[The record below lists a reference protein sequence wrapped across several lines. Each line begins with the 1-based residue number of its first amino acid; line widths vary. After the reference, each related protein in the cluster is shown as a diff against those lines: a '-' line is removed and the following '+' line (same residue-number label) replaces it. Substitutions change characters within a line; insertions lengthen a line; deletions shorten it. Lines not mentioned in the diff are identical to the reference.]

1 MNTNSLKITELKVE
15 GMSCTNCS
23 LGIKKSLE
31 KKGFTDVYADFTT
44 DEVRFQTDDEAMV
57 AKAIKTIESLGYSV
71 SKRVTDETTEKQ
83 PEKKKIT
90 SIEKKFYVSA
100 FFTIPLI
107 LAMFLPFKLLHND
120 LFQLALTIPVFS
132 IGFWHF
138 GRSAFNSLRAGVT
151 NMDVLIFLG
160 SSAAFIY
167 SLVGT
172 IYQLGHDYMFYETS
186 ASIITI
192 VLLGNMLEHRS
203 VKKTTTAIDELTR
216 LQISRAQRITQEM
229 HEGQEYIEE
238 VDASTLRTGD
248 LVLVNTG
255 DKIPVDGEIFWG
267 YGSIDESM
275 VSGESLPVERGKN
288 DKVIG
293 GTILEKGTIKVKT
306 TATGKE
312 TVLSQIIEMVRK
324 AQQDKPQLQNL
335 ADKISAVF
343 VPVVVLIALTTWLG
357 WWLGAGIE
365 FKSALMR
372 GIAVLVIACP
382 CALGLAIPTAVVV
395 GLGRTA
401 KNGILIRG
409 GSTFDKFHQ
418 IQKVIFDK
426 TGTLTTGRF
435 RVKNLEVFGGKT
447 QESIVVLLYSMEKHS
462 SHPIAK
468 SIVKEFKGSEP
479 ISFASVEEEK
489 GIGLTAKD
497 KDGNE
502 FRLGS
507 YEFVRDLTSDN
518 THSIYLTM
526 NNKLIGW
533 LDIDDEVKPEARQ
546 AIDFLKKRNITPV
559 LLSGDREN
567 KCRKVA
573 KELGIEE
580 IYYEKR
586 PDEKLHIV
594 EQLSANYKIAMVGD
608 GINDAPA
615 LAKSFL
621 GISMSNATQVA
632 VKSAEVVLLKGNL
645 NLLSKTFASAQAT
658 RRTIKENLFW
668 AFIYNVMAIP
678 LAITG
683 ILTPMVAAA
692 AMALSDVV
700 VVGNSIRLKK
710 RKLSE

>member
-1 MNTNSLKITELKVE
+1 MDTNTIKVTELKVE

-31 KKGFTDVYADFTT
+31 KKGFTHVYADFTT
-44 DEVRFQTDDEAMV
+44 DEVRFQSTDETDV
-57 AKAIKTIESLGYSV
+57 NQAIKTIESLGYSV
-71 SKRVTDETTEKQ
+71 KRQSVEESQ
-83 PEKKKIT
+83 ENPQKKWKLS
-90 SIEKKFYVSA
+90 SIEKKFWFSA
-100 FFTIPLI
+100 IFTVPLI
-107 LAMFLPFKLLHND
+107 LAMFLPVKLLHND

-138 GRSAFNSLRAGVT
+138 GRSAFNSLKSGVT

-160 SSAAFIY
+160 STAAFVY

-203 VKKTTTAIDELTR
+203 VKKTTTAIDELSR
-216 LQISRAQRITQEM
+216 LQRTRAQRITQEM
-229 HEGQEYIEE
+229 HEGQEFIEE
-238 VDASTLRTGD
+238 VDASKLNNGD

-255 DKIPVDGEIFWG
+255 DKIPVDGEIYWG
-267 YGSIDESM
+267 HGSIDESM
-275 VSGESLPVERGKN
+275 VSGESLPVERGKS

-293 GTILEKGTIKVKT
+293 GTVLEKGTIKVKT

-426 TGTLTTGRF
+426 TGTLTTGKF
-435 RVKNLEVFGGKT
+435 RVRNLEVFGGKT
-447 QESIVVLLYSMEKHS
+447 QESIVSLLFSIEKHS

-468 SIVKEFKGSEP
+468 SIVREFKGAET
-479 ISFASVEEEK
+479 INFASVEEEK
-489 GIGLTAKD
+489 GIGLTATD

-502 FRLGS
+502 FRVGS
-507 YEFVRDLTSDN
+507 YDIVRDLTSDN

-533 LDIDDEVKPEARQ
+533 LDIDDEIKPEAKG
-546 AIDFLKKRNITPV
+546 AIDALKKRGISPV

-586 PDEKLHIV
+586 PDEKLQIV
-594 EQLSANYKIAMVGD
+594 EQLSASYKVAMVGD

-645 NLLSKTFASAQAT
+645 KLLSKTFASARAT

-668 AFIYNVMAIP
+668 AFIYNIMAIP

-710 RKLSE
+710 RRLRE